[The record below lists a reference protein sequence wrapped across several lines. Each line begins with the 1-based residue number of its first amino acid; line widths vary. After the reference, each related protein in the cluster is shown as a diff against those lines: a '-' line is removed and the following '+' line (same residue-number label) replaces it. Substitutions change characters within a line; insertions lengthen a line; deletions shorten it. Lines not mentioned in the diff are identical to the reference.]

1 MHQRF
6 KRAASKLAVYTC
18 SAMMLTSGFSSIPVF
33 AAQPSITYTVVWG
46 DTLND
51 IASEY
56 GISVSELAQY
66 NGISNVN
73 LIYVGQKIQ
82 IPQKGISSTTRPE
95 IWYGHTGSAVEF
107 LQETLNDF
115 GYNAGTVD
123 GIFGTKTAEAVRTFQ
138 TDAGLKV
145 DGIVGIATW
154 GAINEAL
161 DSGEVTKPEEP
172 EEPEQ
177 PTTHPEIWNGY
188 VGNAVQEAQTLLNQ
202 LGYDCGVVDGIF
214 GAQTEAA
221 VKAFQKDAGLKV
233 DGIVG
238 IATWA
243 ALEAGEV
250 TQPEEPTEPETPV
263 EPEEPEQTSHPE
275 IWSGSVGDAVRE
287 AQTLLNKLGYDCG
300 EVDGIFG
307 WKTLEAVKAFQEDAG
322 LKVDGI
328 IGVATWAALE
338 AGEVT
343 NPEEPTDPET
353 PVEPEEP
360 VDPEEPTDP
369 ETPVEPEEPVDPEEP
384 TDPEDPEQPTN
395 PEDPDQPTDPED
407 PEQPTDPEDP
417 DQPADPEDPDQSG
430 DEEGFYPDVDA
441 LLDAAIEHAESY
453 GAIYSTSVNAENASF
468 EMSTQI
474 LTGNVDNSQENAVFC
489 VQDAIRYAMRRVS
502 DANSE
507 ETDIT
512 LAGLPEHFYFNVEYT
527 EDDVFYIY
535 LLGEEHVF
543 DEVVDSK
550 EATCDTP
557 GYKMLKCTE
566 CEETKTEFIPA
577 LGHDF
582 QPTEVVI
589 PAWDETVI
597 EKVYA
602 ETVKVRGVTCKCG
615 QSFWADEY
623 PEGTNLADLWEEHQ
637 AEMLAP
643 YEWGS
648 DEYIS
653 TFDAHFGYSNDT
665 KTLPN
670 QFGEMINGWYDVE
683 TTIHHEAETVT
694 KMICTRCQLEQETQ
708 E

>member
-18 SAMMLTSGFSSIPVF
+18 SAMMLTSGFSSISVF

-46 DTLND
+46 DTLSD

-82 IPQKGISSTTRPE
+82 IPQKGVSSTTRPE

-107 LQETLNDF
+107 LQKVLNDF

-123 GIFGTKTAEAVRTFQ
+123 GIFGAKTAGAVRAFQ

-188 VGNAVQEAQTLLNQ
+188 VGNAVREAQTLLNQ

-307 WKTLEAVKAFQEDAG
+307 WQTLAAVKAFQEDAC

-328 IGVATWAALE
+328 VGIATWAALE

-353 PVEPEEP
+353 PVEPEQP

-369 ETPVEPEEPVDPEEP
+369 ETPEEPEQPVDPEE
-384 TDPEDPEQPTN
+384 
-395 PEDPDQPTDPED
+395 PTDPED

-417 DQPADPEDPDQSG
+417 DQPADPEDPDQSE

-453 GAIYSTSVNAENASF
+453 GAIYSTSVNADNASF
-468 EMSTQI
+468 EMTQQI
-474 LTGNVDNSQENAVFC
+474 LTGNVDNSQENAVFS
-489 VQDAIRYAMRRVS
+489 VHDAIRYAMKRVS

-527 EDDVFYIY
+527 EDDVFHIY

-557 GYKMLKCTE
+557 GYKTLKCTE
-566 CEETKTEFIPA
+566 CGETETEFIPA
-577 LGHDF
+577 LDHDF

-589 PAWDETVI
+589 PAWDETVV
-597 EKVYA
+597 EKVWA
-602 ETVKVRGVTCKCG
+602 ETKEVYGVTCHCG
-615 QSFWADEY
+615 QSFWEDEY
-623 PEGTNLADLWEEHQ
+623 EVPADAWRVHQQEELAKY
-637 AEMLAP
+637 P
-643 YEWGS
+643 YGS
-648 DEYIS
+648 EEYI
-653 TFDAHFGYSNDT
+653 DAQLAHLGFSSDV
-665 KTLPN
+665 KWLPN

>member
-18 SAMMLTSGFSSIPVF
+18 SAMMLTSGFSSISVF

-46 DTLND
+46 DTLSD

-82 IPQKGISSTTRPE
+82 IPQKGVSSTTRPE

-107 LQETLNDF
+107 LQKVLNDF

-123 GIFGTKTAEAVRTFQ
+123 GIFGAKTAGAVRAFQ

-188 VGNAVQEAQTLLNQ
+188 VGNAVREAQTLLNQ

-250 TQPEEPTEPETPV
+250 T
-263 EPEEPEQTSHPE
+263 
-275 IWSGSVGDAVRE
+275 
-287 AQTLLNKLGYDCG
+287 
-300 EVDGIFG
+300 
-307 WKTLEAVKAFQEDAG
+307 
-322 LKVDGI
+322 
-328 IGVATWAALE
+328 
-338 AGEVT
+338 

-369 ETPVEPEEPVDPEEP
+369 ETPVEPEQPVDPEEP
-384 TDPEDPEQPTN
+384 TDPETPEEPEQPVD
-395 PEDPDQPTDPED
+395 PEEPTDPED

-417 DQPADPEDPDQSG
+417 DQPADPEDPDQSE

-453 GAIYSTSVNAENASF
+453 GAIYSTSVNADNASF
-468 EMSTQI
+468 EMTQQI
-474 LTGNVDNSQENAVFC
+474 LTGNVDNSQENAVFS
-489 VQDAIRYAMRRVS
+489 VHDAIRYAMKRVS

-527 EDDVFYIY
+527 EDDVFHIY

-557 GYKMLKCTE
+557 GYKTLKCTE
-566 CEETKTEFIPA
+566 CGETETEFIPA
-577 LGHDF
+577 LDHDF

-589 PAWDETVI
+589 PAWDETVV
-597 EKVYA
+597 EKVWA
-602 ETVKVRGVTCKCG
+602 ETKEVYGVTCHCG
-615 QSFWADEY
+615 QSFWEDEY
-623 PEGTNLADLWEEHQ
+623 EVPADAWRVHQQEELAKY
-637 AEMLAP
+637 P
-643 YEWGS
+643 YGS
-648 DEYIS
+648 EEYI
-653 TFDAHFGYSNDT
+653 DAQLAHLGFSSDV
-665 KTLPN
+665 KWLPN